1 MNAVEAVEQLG
12 LLGRRLQAREMD
24 LQYPVRALRR
34 PANWEKVL
42 GDPVAALSQLLGTA
56 GEGQVRAKDGERAQE
71 APVSSLPLAPF
82 RWEEDRPPV
91 GSGISTGRSGFGS
104 RQSGDT
110 GSGSESS
117 SGPAGGMRL
126 ARRQTSL
133 LGILNANLEDRVYV
147 GTGEQGRNAALTG
160 EVRPE
165 RRPAAR
171 DEEAA
176 DLSGP
181 VVRWSAAASSSAP
194 QDEMR
199 QSSGQAAQSIGGS
212 QQDEGD
218 YRARSVASLTRQG
231 RVSDRPGGGPGAAA
245 GTAGSS
251 LPGEGDVTTGVNV
264 WGYESLP
271 RYGQEGAARLHEGL
285 APEDRRAPA
294 QGTPAERGDEPNPA
308 QALAA
313 PLALHGQTHAEG
325 QAGDGIGWQQNTDVA
340 PVQDGVWAT
349 ADDRQEERPLSMAQ
363 IEQVLSALD
372 ERLELMLLRMYGSAG
387 GMP

>member
-12 LLGRRLQAREMD
+12 VMGRKLQARGMD
-24 LQYPVRALRR
+24 LQYPVMALRQS
-34 PANWEKVL
+34 ADWEKVL
-42 GDPVAALSQLLGTA
+42 GDPVAALSQLLGA
-56 GEGQVRAKDGERAQE
+56 ASEGHVQATDDESAPE
-71 APVSSLPLAPF
+71 APVPSLPLAPF
-82 RWEEDRPPV
+82 RREEDRLPA

-104 RQSGDT
+104 GQSGDT
-110 GSGSESS
+110 GSNAGSS

-147 GTGEQGRNAALTG
+147 GKGEQGRAAALTG
-160 EVRPE
+160 DVRPE
-165 RRPAAR
+165 RRRAAQ
-171 DEEAA
+171 DEDPA

-181 VVRWSAAASSSAP
+181 VVRWSDAPSSSAP

-199 QSSGQAAQSIGGS
+199 QSIGQAALSIGGT
-212 QQDEGD
+212 QQEEGD

-231 RVSDRPGGGPGAAA
+231 MVSDRPGGGPGAAA
-245 GTAGSS
+245 GAAGSS
-251 LPGEGDVTTGVNV
+251 RSGEGDVTTGVNV

-271 RYGQEGAARLHEGL
+271 RYEQEGAAFPHGGL
-285 APEDRRAPA
+285 VPEDRREPA
-294 QGTPAERGDEPNPA
+294 QGTPAERGDEPHPA

-313 PLALHGQTHAEG
+313 PLALLDQTHAEG
-325 QAGDGIGWQQNTDVA
+325 QAGDGNGWQQNADVV
-340 PVQDGVWAT
+340 PVQDGVLAS

-387 GMP
+387 GLP